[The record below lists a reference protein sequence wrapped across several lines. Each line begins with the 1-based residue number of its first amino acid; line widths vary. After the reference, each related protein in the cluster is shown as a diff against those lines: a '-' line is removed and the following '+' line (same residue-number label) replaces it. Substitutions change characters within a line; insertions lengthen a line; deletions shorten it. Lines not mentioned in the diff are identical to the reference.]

1 MKLINVEVITPS
13 KPIFKGEVVSI
24 TIPGTLGGFQVLYNH
39 APLLSSFE
47 IGKVKIQEQNGAQS
61 VIYATGGGKVE
72 VLNNKVLILSES
84 FERVDEIDV
93 DRAERAKERAEHRL
107 SEKDK
112 KEVDVARAE
121 VALKKALNR
130 LKIIKN

>member
-39 APLLSSFE
+39 APLISSFE
-47 IGKVKIQEQNGAQS
+47 IGKVQIKEQKGSQA
-61 VIYATGGGKVE
+61 VIYSTSGGKVE
-72 VLNNKVLILSES
+72 VLNNKILLLAES
-84 FERVDEIDV
+84 FERVDEID
-93 DRAERAKERAEHRL
+93 RERAEEAKKRAEKRL
-107 SEKDK
+107 SEKSN
-112 KEVDVARAE
+112 KEIDVARAE
-121 VALKKALNR
+121 VALKRALNR